1 MHQSVAPAKIPFV
14 DCAAAQAILSK
25 LSFSVGS
32 SSFWI
37 AAEVNGAAYSQQ
49 RWPRAAEKVE
59 EVVY

>member
-59 EVVY
+59 EAAY